1 MTETAGEAQARRVEA
16 EAAAW
21 TIPDLLSLDLATLDE
36 LPILNLENLRKGKEG
51 AVEELAIQLK
61 KVFKH
66 TGFFMISNHGC
77 EEEVDA
83 TMEASR
89 KFHTLLPQ
97 DLKEAMAF
105 GLRGVGYL
113 KINSRL
119 LPKREKGNM
128 NEAFIVKQE
137 PGPRN
142 ITLDSNPFPKES
154 ALPGFKT
161 QVVRYAAAMESLAL
175 SLLPVFATALDLDE
189 KFFEEAFKSPMFR
202 LRLSHYPPVSPDTGD
217 QYGIAP
223 HTDTSFLTLLAQ
235 DQEGLVV
242 SSPSGRWTRVPNCP
256 GLLVVNTGELLR
268 QWAND
273 CVSSTPHFVVNLSQQ
288 SRLKN

>member
-1 MTETAGEAQARRVEA
+1 MTETAGEVQARRVEA

-36 LPILNLENLRKGKEG
+36 LPILDLENLRKGKEG
-51 AVEELAIQLK
+51 AVEELAIQLR

-105 GLRGVGYL
+105 GSRGVGYL

-154 ALPGFKT
+154 ALPGFKA
-161 QVVRYAAAMESLAL
+161 QVL
-175 SLLPVFATALDLDE
+175 SL
-189 KFFEEAFKSPMFR
+189 
-202 LRLSHYPPVSPDTGD
+202 
-217 QYGIAP
+217 
-223 HTDTSFLTLLAQ
+223 
-235 DQEGLVV
+235 
-242 SSPSGRWTRVPNCP
+242 
-256 GLLVVNTGELLR
+256 
-268 QWAND
+268 
-273 CVSSTPHFVVNLSQQ
+273 
-288 SRLKN
+288 

>member
-1 MTETAGEAQARRVEA
+1 MKETAGEAQARRVEA

-21 TIPDLLSLDLATLDE
+21 TIPHLLSLDRATPDE
-36 LPILNLENLRKGKEG
+36 LPVLDLADLRKGRDG
-51 AVEELAIQLK
+51 AVEKLAVQLR

-77 EEEVDA
+77 EEEVEA

-97 DLKEAMAF
+97 SQKEAMAF
-105 GLRGVGYL
+105 GSRGVGYL
-113 KINSRL
+113 KLNSRL

-128 NEAFIVKQE
+128 NETFIVKQE

-161 QVVRYAAAMESLAL
+161 QVLIIV
-175 SLLPVFATALDLDE
+175 
-189 KFFEEAFKSPMFR
+189 
-202 LRLSHYPPVSPDTGD
+202 H
-217 QYGIAP
+217 Q
-223 HTDTSFLTLLAQ
+223 TS
-235 DQEGLVV
+235 
-242 SSPSGRWTRVPNCP
+242 
-256 GLLVVNTGELLR
+256 
-268 QWAND
+268 
-273 CVSSTPHFVVNLSQQ
+273 
-288 SRLKN
+288 